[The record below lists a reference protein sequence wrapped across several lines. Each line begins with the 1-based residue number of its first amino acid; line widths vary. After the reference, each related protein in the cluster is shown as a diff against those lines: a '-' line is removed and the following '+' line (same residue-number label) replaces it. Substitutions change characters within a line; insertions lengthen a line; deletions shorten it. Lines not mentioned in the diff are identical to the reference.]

1 VAFYWQRFYLQSVR
15 GTAKCFVFMICDIF
29 LFSVVQNKKE
39 EVGFM
44 AESRKAL
51 IICLVE
57 RQIVNWKTAEI
68 NYIHL

>member
-1 VAFYWQRFYLQSVR
+1 
-15 GTAKCFVFMICDIF
+15 
-29 LFSVVQNKKE
+29 
-39 EVGFM
+39 M

>member
-1 VAFYWQRFYLQSVR
+1 LAALLF
-15 GTAKCFVFMICDIF
+15 AKRERHNKMFCFHDLLYFFIH
-29 LFSVVQNKKE
+29 KKE
-39 EVGFM
+39 EEGFM